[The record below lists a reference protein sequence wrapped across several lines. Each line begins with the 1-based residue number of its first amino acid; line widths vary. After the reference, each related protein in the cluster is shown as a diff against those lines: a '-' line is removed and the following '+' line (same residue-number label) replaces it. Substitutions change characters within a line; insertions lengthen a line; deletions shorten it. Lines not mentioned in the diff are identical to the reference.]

1 MRTHLHLQ
9 NTHRYD
15 IPPEYRADDVRMA
28 DELVEFLL
36 REFTKEGDCVL
47 DPFAGFGT
55 TLYLAEAMGRDGYGI
70 EYTRAKADFIRSR
83 LAHPERLIH
92 GDSRQLASYDL
103 PAFDFCLTSPPYTP
117 REDTENP
124 FTDYS
129 EQGFSYAAYLQE
141 LRHIYE
147 QVAQLLKPSAHAV
160 IEIANLKTRQG
171 VTPLAWDV
179 AREISQVLTFE
190 GEIVVCWDQYGF
202 GYDHSY
208 CLVFSKGNVP
218 DAKANSAIP

>member
-1 MRTHLHLQ
+1 MKPMRTHLHLQ
-9 NTHRYD
+9 NTHHYD
-15 IPPEYRADDVRMA
+15 IPPEYHADDVRMA
-28 DELVEFLL
+28 DGLVEYLL
-36 REFTKEGDCVL
+36 REFTQEGDLVL

-55 TLYLAEAMGRDGYGI
+55 TLYVAETLGRIGYGI
-70 EYTRAKADFIRSR
+70 EYTRDKANFIRSR

-92 GDSRQLASYDL
+92 GDSRQLISYGL

-117 REDTENP
+117 KEDTENP

-129 EQGFSYAAYLQE
+129 EQGFSYTAYLQE
-141 LRHIYE
+141 LHRIYE

-171 VTPLAWDV
+171 VTSLAWDV

-208 CLVFSKGNVP
+208 CLVFSKT
-218 DAKANSAIP
+218 KK

>member
-15 IPPEYRADDVRMA
+15 IPPEYQADDVRMA
-28 DELVEFLL
+28 DGLVEYLL
-36 REFTKEGDCVL
+36 REFTQEGDLVL

-55 TLYLAEAMGRDGYGI
+55 TLFVAEAMGRIGHGI
-70 EYTRAKADFIRSR
+70 EYTQAKADFIRSR

-92 GDSRQLASYDL
+92 GDSRQLANYGL

-117 REDTENP
+117 KEDSENP

-129 EQGFSYAAYLQE
+129 EQGFSYDAYLQG

-160 IEIANLKTRQG
+160 IEIANLKTAQG

-179 AREISQVLTFE
+179 AREISKVLTFE

-202 GYDHSY
+202 GYEHSY
-208 CLVFSKGNVP
+208 CLLFSKP
-218 DAKANSAIP
+218 ER